1 MGTEQVM
8 RATLLSVLLLSFVL
22 VSITPSQARAADER
36 SGFHDRV
43 YVLQPI
49 ESVVSGRIDI
59 TPRIGY
65 IANDAYFHQFAV
77 GGDLAFHITE
87 AWGLGANFA
96 QYFSSEKPFYDE
108 VQRDYAAFP
117 ENVQN
122 EWGAGGF
129 VTWAPV
135 RGKVAFY
142 PFAIMHVR
150 LYAKVGAGALKT
162 STSGI
167 RPKGSIGAGLQFLYL
182 KYFGLALEL
191 SDQMY
196 TETYNTRN
204 EFKNQFLVTLGFTFL
219 IPVL

>member
-1 MGTEQVM
+1 M
-8 RATLLSVLLLSFVL
+8 RATLFSVLLLISTV
-22 VSITPSQARAADER
+22 VTSIPDHARAAEGR
-36 SGFHDRV
+36 TEFHDRV

-49 ESVVSGRIDI
+49 ESVVRGRINV
-59 TPRIGY
+59 TPTIGY

-87 AWGLGANFA
+87 AWAVGGNFS
-96 QYFSSEKPFYDE
+96 QYFNAEKPFYDE

-129 VTWAPV
+129 VTWAPI

-142 PFAIMHVR
+142 PFAIMHLRV
-150 LYAKVGAGALKT
+150 YAKVGAGALKT
-162 STSGI
+162 STSGV
-167 RPKGSIGAGLQFLYL
+167 RPMGSLGAGLQFLYL
-182 KYFGLALEL
+182 KYFGLTLEA

-196 TETYNTRN
+196 TETYSARN

>member
-1 MGTEQVM
+1 M
-8 RATLLSVLLLSFVL
+8 RSTLFSVLLLSVVL
-22 VSITPSQARAADER
+22 VTAFPDHARAADEG

-49 ESVVSGRIDI
+49 NSVVRGRIDI

-65 IANDAYFHQFAV
+65 VANDAYFHQFSV

-87 AWGLGANFA
+87 AWGVGANFA
-96 QYFSSEKPFYDE
+96 QYFSSEKSFYDE

-129 VTWAPV
+129 VTWAPI

-150 LYAKVGAGALKT
+150 LYAKVAAGALKT
-162 STSGI
+162 STSGM
-167 RPKGSIGAGLQFLYL
+167 RPMGSLGAGLQFLYL
-182 KYFGLALEL
+182 K
-191 SDQMY
+191 
-196 TETYNTRN
+196 
-204 EFKNQFLVTLGFTFL
+204 
-219 IPVL
+219 